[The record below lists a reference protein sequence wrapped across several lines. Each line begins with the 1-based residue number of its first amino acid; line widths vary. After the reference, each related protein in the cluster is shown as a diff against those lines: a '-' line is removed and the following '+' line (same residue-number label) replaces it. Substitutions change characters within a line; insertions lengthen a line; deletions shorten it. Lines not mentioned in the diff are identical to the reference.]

1 MAQSTIKGETLKS
14 YTVTPGS
21 GYTLINGYAQR
32 IGKTVFLNIRV
43 KKTSGITQTAL
54 ATIPTGVRPVEMV
67 SVRVPSDDATSG
79 APIIVDT
86 NGTVFT
92 TAGAT
97 GDLRIVLTYF
107 TNDP

>member
-1 MAQSTIKGETLKS
+1 M
-14 YTVTPGS
+14 TPGS

-43 KKTSGITQTAL
+43 KKTSDITQTTL
-54 ATIPTGVRPVEMV
+54 ATIPTGVRPIEMI
-67 SVRVPSDDATSG
+67 SLRVPADSATSG

-92 TAGAT
+92 TADAA